1 MPHVV
6 VVVVVASDGGTYC
19 DGYCLSM
26 DDSRYRY
33 LVLDAFV
40 DCDDNNDVS

>member
-19 DGYCLSM
+19 DGYCLV

-33 LVLDAFV
+33 LVLDALV
-40 DCDDNNDVS
+40 DCDDNDVS